1 MSILVASRASVRFAV
16 PTYTTITIKTAPT
29 AVTGQ
34 PAMTIPV
41 MTTTLMLMKTIVM
54 VTQEDETGDDDV
66 YQSERE
72 RVCVSLLMKIC
83 CCIYIYTYVCI
94 ITCLGYLVSP
104 SVSLT

>member
-72 RVCVSLLMKIC
+72 SVCESADENLLLY
-83 CCIYIYTYVCI
+83 IYIYIHMYA
-94 ITCLGYLVSP
+94 
-104 SVSLT
+104 

>member
-72 RVCVSLLMKIC
+72 RECV
-83 CCIYIYTYVCI
+83 
-94 ITCLGYLVSP
+94 
-104 SVSLT
+104 